1 VNQLTVNYS
10 PALADLLQSG
20 SISIDGIEVGS
31 WYTPEQVRS
40 FRRTLPD
47 LPFTYHAGS
56 LATSLQTKWI
66 TFTLLQDYL
75 AATGSPWLSLHIELL
90 PVYIYVL
97 GSRLGIHLPPP
108 KTHTALQQFL
118 ELFDSIRSTAGV
130 PLLLENLMS
139 LRQPKYHYA
148 ADPQTISE
156 IIERTGA
163 SLLLDISH
171 ARIAAAYREQ
181 HVHDYIECLPLDKVE
196 QIHVSGARRK
206 NGLLYDAHEPMQ
218 EEDYQL
224 LEWVLGKCQPK
235 AVTLEYFRE
244 KQALREQ
251 LARLR
256 TILGGDAGG

>member
-1 VNQLTVNYS
+1 MPQLTVNYS
-10 PALADLLQSG
+10 PALVDLLKTG
-20 SISIDGIEVGS
+20 SVAIDGVEVGS

-40 FRRTLPD
+40 FRRSLPD

-56 LATSLQTKWI
+56 LVSSLQTKKMSLP
-66 TFTLLQDYL
+66 LLGEYL

-90 PVYIYVL
+90 PVYIYIL

-108 KTHTALQQFL
+108 KTQSALQQFL
-118 ELFDSIRSTAGV
+118 ELFDSLRSTAGV

-139 LRQPKYHYA
+139 LRPPKYHYA
-148 ADPQTISE
+148 ADPQTISA

-163 SLLLDISH
+163 GLLLDISH

-181 HVHDYIECLPLDKVE
+181 PVHAYIDCLPLDKVE

-206 NGLLYDAHEPMQ
+206 NGVLYDAHEPMLT
-218 EEDYQL
+218 EDYQVL
-224 LEWVLGKCQPK
+224 DWVLGKCRPK

-244 KQALREQ
+244 SAALQEQ
-251 LARLR
+251 LLRLR
-256 TILGGDAGG
+256 AIVGG